1 MSGDIPQDYRDQLD
15 LRAEIARI
23 DRDRAESNKLRAEER
38 KFNRDGWL
46 LALTA
51 MFGFLAVVAARA
63 PEIINAL
70 LH

>member
-1 MSGDIPQDYRDQLD
+1 MSDIPRDYRDRLD
-15 LRAEIARI
+15 LRAVIARI
-23 DRDRAESNKLRAEER
+23 DRDIAENAKLNAEAR

-51 MFGFLAVVAARA
+51 MLGFLAVVAARA
-63 PEIINAL
+63 PEIITAL

>member
-1 MSGDIPQDYRDQLD
+1 MSDIPHDYRDRLD
-15 LRAEIARI
+15 LRAVIARI
-23 DRDRAESNKLRAEER
+23 DRDIAENAKLNAEAR

-51 MFGFLAVVAARA
+51 MLGFLAVVAVRA
-63 PEIINAL
+63 PEIITAL